1 MLRPEIEYSNNTNNF
16 RINWYD
22 ENNEV
27 TVTYAFLI
35 QNEVDENTYEMD
47 GVIRKNKGEKVLP
60 QIVESLESLLT
71 EVANEKGINLKHV
84 ETTRTGTELTE
95 YLKKN
100 YVKNGY
106 EYKGVED
113 GLIILEKKYFSIN

>member
-1 MLRPEIEYSNNTNNF
+1 MLRPEIEYSNNPNNF

-22 ENNEV
+22 EKNEV
-27 TVTYAFLI
+27 TATYAFLI

-60 QIVESLESLLT
+60 QIIESLESLLT
-71 EVANEKGINLKHV
+71 EVATEKRINLKHV

-113 GLIILEKKYFSIN
+113 GLMILEKTYLIN